1 MNTSCSRRIRSS
13 STNPTVATSS
23 SLSPFFTTL
32 ELTMFSP
39 DAFAP
44 TSLSN
49 GFTTTS
55 LLTNPAFTNASTS
68 IELAISA
75 STFVDNTM
83 CTFRPHLACATSNV
97 KHASRARL
105 NRLETSCAAQRGTAS
120 RTCAHQRASPLLI
133 RSSSPSLQ
141 RLHAASTGTTR
152 SVRGFVASALVA
164 VFIRRVRYTCTR
176 RMLDVNGLARALDGV
191 RDLVVRRDARSGDPS
206 SSANDGSSDGEE
218 DNVGRIESV
227 LAGNDQGWHLRVN
240 RVERGKLR
248 ASYAVAHAR
257 GVPVRAQPHI
267 DSAVLRYFRR
277 GEVVVGVSLT
287 SDGWLELAGEDAS
300 GANVDGSAG
309 WMLTEHREHG
319 ILLKRVGGI
328 ELPRT
333 TMRLAAAEAVL
344 SVDHTHLPLQRGA
357 HTFRVTHSPFVAV
370 RAAPSMSSNIIGHKT
385 ESQLVVANARRGDWI
400 RCVDSDNGPRAKDC
414 STVHERWML
423 TVHPEIGRLLR
434 RCNADGSDAI
444 DSVE

>member
-1 MNTSCSRRIRSS
+1 M
-13 STNPTVATSS
+13 TSS
-23 SLSPFFTTL
+23 VV
-32 ELTMFSP
+32 
-39 DAFAP
+39 
-44 TSLSN
+44 
-49 GFTTTS
+49 
-55 LLTNPAFTNASTS
+55 PALGGDFDPA
-68 IELAISA
+68 LGG
-75 STFVDNTM
+75 
-83 CTFRPHLACATSNV
+83 C
-97 KHASRARL
+97 
-105 NRLETSCAAQRGTAS
+105 
-120 RTCAHQRASPLLI
+120 
-133 RSSSPSLQ
+133 SS
-141 RLHAASTGTTR
+141 
-152 SVRGFVASALVA
+152 
-164 VFIRRVRYTCTR
+164 VFYFLRVRYTCTR

-191 RDLVVRRDARSGDPS
+191 RHLVVRRDARSGDPS

-300 GANVDGSAG
+300 GANVEGSAG

-370 RAAPSMSSNIIGHKT
+370 RAAPSMSSSIIGHKT